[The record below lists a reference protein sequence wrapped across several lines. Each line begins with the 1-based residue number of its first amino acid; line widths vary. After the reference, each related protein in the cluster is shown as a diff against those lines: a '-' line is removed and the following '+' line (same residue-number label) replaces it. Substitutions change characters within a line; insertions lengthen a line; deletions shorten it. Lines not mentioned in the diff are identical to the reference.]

1 MKYFSASAHRLV
13 GTGLPLLAAVS
24 NYVATKS
31 FLKKKKNKRYITS
44 FVLLEPP
51 GHFLSGEI
59 LLVFHGLTNLRLS
72 PKSTFSGWTVLER
85 TTEEFES
92 VGVPLMPRARI

>member
-1 MKYFSASAHRLV
+1 MLQQSLFE
-13 GTGLPLLAAVS
+13 
-24 NYVATKS
+24 
-31 FLKKKKNKRYITS
+31 KKNNERYITS
-44 FVLLEPP
+44 FVLLKPP

-72 PKSTFSGWTVLER
+72 PKSTFSGLTVLER

-92 VGVPLMPRARI
+92 VGVPLMPGARI